1 MKTKKITLRDTD
13 ELIDFTENN
22 PEVIYTQTYEM
33 LNQSWKK
40 NKEISLVDLF
50 IITLTD
56 DEEMDEVILTVH
68 EDEWEPA
75 LEMGLVYFEEVENYE
90 MCIKIKKLLETIN

>member
-1 MKTKKITLRDTD
+1 MKAKKLILKDTD

-22 PEVIYTQTYEM
+22 PDIMYVQTYEI
-33 LNQSWKK
+33 LNYSWKK
-40 NKEISLVDLF
+40 NKKISLVDLF
-50 IITLTD
+50 IITLTG
-56 DEEMDEVILTVH
+56 DEKMDEVILTVN
-68 EDEWEPA
+68 EDEWSPA

>member
-1 MKTKKITLRDTD
+1 MKTKKITLRETD

-22 PEVIYTQTYEM
+22 PDVIYTQTYEM
-33 LNQSWKK
+33 LNRSWKK
-40 NKEISLVDLF
+40 NKKISLVDLF

-90 MCIKIKKLLETIN
+90 TVS

>member
-1 MKTKKITLRDTD
+1 MKTKKLTLKDTD
-13 ELIDFTENN
+13 ELINFTENN

-56 DEEMDEVILTVH
+56 DEEMDEVILTVN

>member
-1 MKTKKITLRDTD
+1 MKIKKLTLRDTD
-13 ELIDFTENN
+13 ELINFTENN
-22 PEVIYTQTYEM
+22 PDVIYIQTYEM

-40 NKEISLVDLF
+40 NKKISIVDLF

-68 EDEWEPA
+68 EDEWAPA
-75 LEMGLVYFEEVENYE
+75 LEMGLVYFEEVEDYE
-90 MCIKIKKLLETIN
+90 MCSKIKKLLETIN